1 MPRVSEGFSIRYLWI
16 MGIMAVVGA
25 LAITLSL
32 LFHSRIPTRVSPIEL
47 REHQPSKVLVGV
59 RGTSTD
65 PAFFGFLA
73 IVNPKSQVLTVVPI
87 SGKLLVHGVPLYL
100 ATAGKSAKEDASL
113 ISSATGVPFH
123 SYFFLTASDLTMVLN
138 ALYYHTGHWP
148 ATDTPTT
155 MLNNLGYPYGPS
167 HGWDTVNLLSRIVQA
182 LPSVS
187 PIAASH
193 LLGMTKTSVTNL
205 TSYQL
210 FLLANYIRGDN
221 LQLGHMADFRSH
233 SVRRDH
239 G

>member
-16 MGIMAVVGA
+16 MGIMAMTGA
-25 LAITLSL
+25 LVITLSL
-32 LFHSRIPTRVSPIEL
+32 LLHSRIPTRVSPIEL
-47 REHQPSKVLVGV
+47 REHQPSKILVGV
-59 RGTSTD
+59 RGTMTE

-73 IVNPKSQVLTVVPI
+73 IVNPKSQVLSVVPV
-87 SGKLLVHGVPLYL
+87 SGKLLVNGVPLYV
-100 ATAGKSAKEDASL
+100 ATAGKTAKEDAALVSR
-113 ISSATGVPFH
+113 ATGVPFH
-123 SYFFLTASDLTMVLN
+123 SYFFLTASDLTLVLN

-148 ATDTPTT
+148 TRDTPST

-167 HGWDTVNLLSRIVQA
+167 HGWNTVNLLSRIVQT

-193 LLGMTKTSVTNL
+193 LLGVTKTSVTNL

-221 LQLGHMADFRSH
+221 LQLGHMADFRSYPA
-233 SVRRDH
+233 RRHH

>member
-1 MPRVSEGFSIRYLWI
+1 
-16 MGIMAVVGA
+16 MGIMAMTGA
-25 LAITLSL
+25 LVITLSL

-47 REHQPSKVLVGV
+47 REHQPSKILVGV
-59 RGTSTD
+59 RGTMTE

-73 IVNPKSQVLTVVPI
+73 IVNPKSQVLSVVPV
-87 SGKLLVHGVPLYL
+87 SGKLLVNGVPLYV
-100 ATAGKSAKEDASL
+100 ATAGKTAKEDAALVSR
-113 ISSATGVPFH
+113 ATGVPFH
-123 SYFFLTASDLTMVLN
+123 SYFFLTASDLTLVLN

-148 ATDTPTT
+148 TRDTPST

-167 HGWDTVNLLSRIVQA
+167 HGWNTVNLLSRIVQT

-193 LLGMTKTSVTNL
+193 LLGVTKTSVTNL

-221 LQLGHMADFRSH
+221 LQLGHMADFRSYPA
-233 SVRRDH
+233 RRHH